1 MVLTLST
8 PVQLT
13 TSMADGGLDRMEA
26 HELELYGI
34 AELAKRWGVKK
45 QRADTLSKRMTAPK
59 VLACGRI
66 WTGDQV
72 RAFEKTW
79 TRKTGVHV
87 GK

>member
-1 MVLTLST
+1 
-8 PVQLT
+8 
-13 TSMADGGLDRMEA
+13 MEA

-34 AELAKRWGVKK
+34 AELAARWSVTK
-45 QRADTLSKRMTAPK
+45 QAASKFARRMTAPK